1 VHIDSS
7 LTCLI
12 IPYVKLE
19 LLITAIRCTI
29 EVFYKRIMK
38 LLLIITAIICYT
50 IIRGVWFHSLS
61 LNSQGY
67 KAERYL
73 LKHKKEAKRL
83 VILVILLGIVVL
95 YLLL

>member
-1 VHIDSS
+1 
-7 LTCLI
+7 
-12 IPYVKLE
+12 
-19 LLITAIRCTI
+19 
-29 EVFYKRIMK
+29 MK

-50 IIRGVWFHSLS
+50 LIRGVWFHSMS

-83 VILVILLGIVVL
+83 IILLVL
-95 YLLL
+95 LILTVLFMQIY

>member
-1 VHIDSS
+1 M
-7 LTCLI
+7 L
-12 IPYVKLE
+12 
-19 LLITAIRCTI
+19 
-29 EVFYKRIMK
+29 
-38 LLLIITAIICYT
+38 
-50 IIRGVWFHSLS
+50 RGVWFHSMS

-83 VILVILLGIVVL
+83 VILVILLGIIVL